1 MTPVECLRAAS
12 RSGSDRSELLTPSP
26 LLTMN
31 VHGRQRAHGSACR
44 AGGQH
49 VAPTVAP
56 GGASIDL
63 RGSTATGH
71 KRATRPGQAR
81 PPESPQRTRASRPG
95 CISSPDGAVPKLT
108 IAPVAA
114 GVAASTCADQD
125 ASRIPP
131 APHRDRWQS
140 VGVGLRV
147 ALPAPTVVPGP
158 PTSATI
164 PIRCSQERVSAGS
177 GWGGRSVCLAVS
189 TEARPAWDRSTLRR
203 VPGRVRSPPAGRSWL
218 TRRLRSPCGLP

>member
-1 MTPVECLRAAS
+1 M
-12 RSGSDRSELLTPSP
+12 LL
-26 LLTMN
+26 
-31 VHGRQRAHGSACR
+31 
-44 AGGQH
+44 
-49 VAPTVAP
+49 PTVAP

-131 APHRDRWQS
+131 APLEHMFPWGPPRDLHQPS
-140 VGVGLRV
+140 VTHGVNSW
-147 ALPAPTVVPGP
+147 ALGPGP
-158 PTSATI
+158 LLRAARLRRRRRREHTVRSRLTGDTSTVTVRRKLVDATFKDAWLMNRSSWQPLDRVVSTI
-164 PIRCSQERVSAGS
+164 ESLSRVLRCPLSPAGS
-177 GWGGRSVCLAVS
+177 PR
-189 TEARPAWDRSTLRR
+189 
-203 VPGRVRSPPAGRSWL
+203 
-218 TRRLRSPCGLP
+218 